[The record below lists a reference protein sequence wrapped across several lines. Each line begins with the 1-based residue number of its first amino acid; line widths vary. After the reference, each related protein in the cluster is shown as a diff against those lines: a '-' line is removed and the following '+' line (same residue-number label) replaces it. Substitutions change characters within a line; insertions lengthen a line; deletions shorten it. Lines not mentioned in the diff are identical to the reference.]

1 MEKVKTFIIANQ
13 VIIIA
18 SIAVAVIALGYKVF
32 IHDKK

>member
-13 VIIIA
+13 VYIIGA
-18 SIAVAVIALGYKVF
+18 LVIGVVALGYKIF